1 MCLDIYKKILEKNF
15 FFEKTKSIIIGK
27 KVANKKDQK
36 SNEFVKISLNILWL
50 KIIPTNKDLEKSM
63 LGKNN
68 NPMQRPIVIKIID
81 LDG

>member
-1 MCLDIYKKILEKNF
+1 
-15 FFEKTKSIIIGK
+15 
-27 KVANKKDQK
+27 
-36 SNEFVKISLNILWL
+36 LNILWL